1 MTNVYIYIYIYI
13 YGSKENCSTNAHVYG
28 DVGILE
34 AAGREGVQP
43 RFVDERGAGC
53 IQMLDKCLYIWT

>member
-1 MTNVYIYIYIYI
+1 MDIK
-13 YGSKENCSTNAHVYG
+13 GNCFKNAHVYG

-43 RFVDERGAGC
+43 QFVDERGAGW
-53 IQMLDKCLYIWT
+53 IQILDKCLYIYIYIYI